1 MMRQKGGNFMREK
14 NILQI
19 LRDSRYTVVLTGSGM
34 MVESGYPLLR
44 DGDESYEI
52 EKKYGYSF
60 EEIFSSG
67 FLSLL

>member
-44 DGDESYEI
+44 DGEESYEI
-52 EKKYGYSF
+52 EDKYGYSF

-67 FLSLL
+67 MHR

>member
-44 DGDESYEI
+44 DGDESYEL
-52 EKKYGYSF
+52 EEKYGYPF
-60 EEIFSSG
+60 EEMFSS
-67 FLSLL
+67 

>member
-1 MMRQKGGNFMREK
+1 MREK

-44 DGDESYEI
+44 DGDDSYGR
-52 EKKYGYSF
+52 EKKYGF
-60 EEIFSSG
+60 
-67 FLSLL
+67 